1 MLKQGLWN
9 EIGENDLERDK
20 TILQLEQE
28 CLDVYRR
35 RVDQTRKHK
44 ADLHQALAEGEAE
57 ISSLISALGEHVSF
71 IRVGLLFTFSSV

>member
-71 IRVGLLFTFSSV
+71 IRVGLLFIFSSV